1 MGVTLAKREFADL
14 AKRNRKALLGG
25 SLIFMLLSAICCLAI
40 QFRSAPSQLL
50 STVQNYGYTDV
61 VVTKNAYSQNSFYK
75 LSNINSIQ
83 AGGNVKQVTINT
95 YMQVPGME
103 YSDSCPMS
111 NVRLEP
117 GEIAISRK
125 VSEVLHVDIGDV
137 VYLSFVMRDDPVE
150 FKVSTVFDY
159 VTDFYKFYQN
169 KDFSVVLIPYNE
181 TDLETMRHDAV
192 SFLSSEELA
201 VLLSSDYSYYEIHPI
216 QAELSAIRRVVK
228 ICGYVVVALLL
239 AVSLAYSGV
248 VIKAINAEVLRYKYD
263 GYCRKHIKFIRTK
276 LIGLSIALPMA
287 ILTFLYLAL
296 WSFDY
301 MHGFE
306 VMICIA
312 GSVVSIALALRG
324 NRLYE

>member
-1 MGVTLAKREFADL
+1 MGINLAKREFEDL
-14 AKRNRKALLGG
+14 VKRNRGALLGG
-25 SLIFMLLSAICCLAI
+25 SLIFMLLSVICCLALL
-40 QFRSAPSQLL
+40 FRSAPSQLM

-61 VVTKNAYSQNSFYK
+61 VVAKNSYNQNSFYK

-83 AGGNVKQVTINT
+83 TSGNVKRLTINT

-125 VSEVLHVDIGDV
+125 VSEALHVGNGDL

-150 FKVSTVFDY
+150 FKISAVFDY
-159 VTDFYKFYQN
+159 VTDFYKFDQN
-169 KDFSVVLIPYNE
+169 KDFSAVLLPYNE

-192 SFLSSEELA
+192 SFLNAEELDA
-201 VLLSSDYSYYEIHPI
+201 LLSTDYSYYEILPVL
-216 QAELSAIRRVVK
+216 AELSAVEKTVK

-239 AVSLAYSGV
+239 VVSVIYYRV
-248 VIKAINAEVLRYKYD
+248 VIKEINAEVLRYKYD
-263 GYCRKHIKFIRTK
+263 SYGGKYIRLIRTK
-276 LIGLSIALPMA
+276 LLGVSIALPTA
-287 ILTFLYLAL
+287 ILAFLYLIL
-296 WSFDY
+296 WFADY
-301 MHGFE
+301 MYGSE
-306 VMICIA
+306 AMTCIS
-312 GSVVSIALALRG
+312 GSVVIIALALRG

>member
-1 MGVTLAKREFADL
+1 MGIKLAKREFADL
-14 AKRNRKALLGG
+14 VKRNRGALLGG
-25 SLIFMLLSAICCLAI
+25 SLIFMLLSVICCLALL
-40 QFRSAPSQLL
+40 FRSAPSQLM
-50 STVQNYGYTDV
+50 STIQNYGYTDV
-61 VVTKNAYSQNSFYK
+61 VVAKNAYSQNSFYK

-83 AGGNVKQVTINT
+83 AGGNVKRVTINT

-125 VSEVLHVDIGDV
+125 VSEVLHVGIGDA
-137 VYLSFVMRDDPVE
+137 VYLSFVIRDDPVE
-150 FKVSTVFDY
+150 LKVSAVFDY
-159 VTDFYKFYQN
+159 VTDFYKFDQSR
-169 KDFSVVLIPYNE
+169 DFSVVLLPYDE

-192 SFLSSEELA
+192 SFLSPEELA
-201 VLLSSDYSYYEIHPI
+201 ALLSSNCSYYEIHPI
-216 QAELSAIRRVVK
+216 QSELSAIGRVVK

-239 AVSLAYSGV
+239 AVSVAYSRV

-263 GYCRKHIKFIRTK
+263 GYGRKHIKLIRTK
-276 LIGLSIALPMA
+276 LIGLSIVLPMA

-296 WSFDY
+296 WLTDY
-301 MHGFE
+301 MHGSE
-306 VMICIA
+306 AMICIA
-312 GSVVSIALALRG
+312 GSVMIIALALRG